1 MRPAERSLPVL
12 GWRSSRAA
20 LSAFIAATGA
30 PAWGQSGTPDIPMP
44 PPPAGYQEV
53 PNGQVPPTQ
62 PRYPLQQ
69 PQQQIIVP
77 LNQGSTA
84 PQQPQTYPY
93 QQPQQPPQI
102 YQVPPQQQPPQVYPV
117 QPQQQ
122 PPQIYQVQPQ
132 QQPPQVYPTQPQ
144 PYGQQPPPQVYPVQ
158 QQPPPQVYPAQPQ
171 QPPVIV
177 PVQPQEPQIVVPP
190 ANDVPTE
197 PPPFAVVPPPGTPP
211 VGVLIDGH
219 VRSGAF
225 LSGPGSLAFIIH
237 HTLMPAVAGFA
248 IEGISNK
255 WDTSVGAR
263 TAILAGTLIGA
274 GLGFGASA
282 WWQFNHWIGES
293 AATYG
298 AVDSLVSG
306 MFLLGLVGGATTD
319 DLSRAVAAFL
329 GAELG
334 AWVTVAAGGGD
345 LPQNKGLMIASGAG
359 WGLIYGL
366 LLLATIITTNNA
378 VSTEGVKGFILLSP
392 GIGAGALALAALRF
406 NPSSAQVLRA
416 DVFGAGVGGAVLLLS
431 ALVLGFRFDL
441 AVPYVLA
448 MLTSAGAITAVSLL
462 WEERAERPALYH
474 DPTRDQ
480 PYRTV
485 WW

>member
-1 MRPAERSLPVL
+1 
-12 GWRSSRAA
+12 
-20 LSAFIAATGA
+20 
-30 PAWGQSGTPDIPMP
+30 MP
-44 PPPAGYQEV
+44 PPPAGYQQV
-53 PNGQVPPTQ
+53 PNGQAPNGQAPPPQ
-62 PRYPLQQ
+62 SRYPLQQ

-77 LNQGSTA
+77 LNPGSGM

-122 PPQIYQVQPQ
+122 PPQIYQVPPQ
-132 QQPPQVYPTQPQ
+132 QQPPQIYPVQP
-144 PYGQQPPPQVYPVQ
+144 QQPPPQVYPVQ
-158 QQPPPQVYPAQPQ
+158 PQPYGQQPAPQVYPAQPQ
-171 QPPVIV
+171 AQQPPIIV
-177 PVQPQEPQIVVPP
+177 PLQPQEPQIVVPP
-190 ANDVPTE
+190 PPSDVPTE
-197 PPPFAVVPPPGTPP
+197 PPPMGFVPPPPGPP
-211 VGVLIDGH
+211 PPGGVLIDGH

-225 LSGPGSLAFIIH
+225 LSGPGSLGFIIH

-366 LLLATIITTNNA
+366 LLLATIVTTGTQ
-378 VSTEGVKGFILLSP
+378 VSSDGVKGFILLSP
-392 GIGAGALALAALRF
+392 GIGAGALALAALRY
-406 NPSSAQVLRA
+406 NPSSAQILRA

-474 DPTRDQ
+474 DPARDQ